1 MKEQKDY
8 LQPDHLKR
16 LFKQHLQGAFV
27 RSGASLFMW
36 LFVLISFLC
45 KSFDIDVF
53 KGVSACVAFL
63 ILMNLPTLG
72 VLKHITRRIF
82 YEYFSLFINALE
94 IIGYTAVIYFLGGVR
109 ATYMSPIYAALIT
122 YVGVV
127 APRRRLPVIITG
139 LCALAFSSMVIL
151 EHLGFMPH
159 QNIVS
164 DYDIQ
169 WVSLALILIMFSA
182 LLYVV
187 AFISSYTGHLLKRN
201 RDTLRRQNVELE
213 QSRKELIKAKDA
225 AEAANVA
232 KSEFLANMSHEIRTP
247 MNAIMGMTDLALDTE
262 LNDEQRDY
270 LDTVKASSDSLLT
283 LINDILDFSK
293 VEAKRLDL
301 DLIDFD
307 LRESLGDI
315 LKTLAVQAHEKGLE
329 LAYHV
334 QADVPDA
341 VIGDP
346 GRLRQ
351 ILVNLAGNAIKFT
364 EKGEV
369 VVNVEKESGE
379 KDRVC
384 LHFSVRDTGPGIP
397 PDKQDLIF
405 KPFIQADGSITREY
419 GGTGLGLAISKHL
432 VAMMDGRIWLESE
445 VGKGTKIHFTAW
457 FDISAAPSSR
467 AILAEP
473 IDISGLPVLVVDDN
487 STNRRI
493 LNQML
498 INWQMRPTAMDSGR
512 AALETL
518 KDARDRGES
527 FVLMLLDAVMPEM
540 DGFALAEKIRKHEK
554 MAHPIIMML
563 TSAGRRG
570 DAARCREL
578 GISAYLTK
586 PIKQSNLLDAIMTVL
601 SMKDQGK
608 EFASLITRHSMR
620 ESKPPSYAPERVEG
634 LRILVAEDNIVNQ
647 KLAVKI
653 LEKRGHQAVIT
664 SNGRKAV
671 DAFMAEHFDLILM
684 DVQMPEMDGMEA
696 AREIRKIEDRRRKT
710 AVRQAHGHE
719 QRRMEDRK
727 QAKQIATSNEQQAPN
742 NQSSI
747 FNLQSSIQSIPIIAL
762 TAHAMKGDREKCIAA
777 GMDDYVTKPIK
788 ADELFAVIEKLAVRL
803 SSQQEP

>member
-8 LQPDHLKR
+8 LQLDHLKR

-36 LFVLISFLC
+36 LFVLISFLLY

-63 ILMNLPTLG
+63 ILMNLPTLW

-82 YEYFSLFINALE
+82 YEYFSLFINVLE
-94 IIGYTAVIYFLGGVR
+94 IIGYTGVIYFLGGIR
-109 ATYMSPIYAALIT
+109 AAYMSPIYAALIT

-127 APRRRLPVIITG
+127 APRRRLPIIITG
-139 LCALAFSSMVIL
+139 LCAVAFSSIVVL

-159 QNIVS
+159 QNIAS
-164 DYDIQ
+164 DYDTQ
-169 WVSLALILIMFSA
+169 WASLVLILIMFSA

-201 RDTLRRQNVELE
+201 RDTLRRQNVDLV
-213 QSRKELIKAKDA
+213 QSRKELIKAKDV

-247 MNAIMGMTDLALDTE
+247 MNAIIGMTDLALDTE

-293 VEAKRLDL
+293 IESRKLDL
-301 DLIDFD
+301 DLIDFN
-307 LRESLGDI
+307 LQESVGDT
-315 LKTLAVQAHEKGLE
+315 LKTIAVRAHEKGLE
-329 LAYHV
+329 LAYNV
-334 QADVPDA
+334 QPDIPETL
-341 VIGDP
+341 IGDP

-364 EKGEV
+364 GKGEV
-369 VVNVEKESGE
+369 VVNVEKESE
-379 KDRVC
+379 TKDRVC
-384 LHFSVRDTGPGIP
+384 LHFSVTDTGVGIP

-405 KPFIQADGSITREY
+405 EPFAQADSSVTREY
-419 GGTGLGLAISKHL
+419 GGTGLGLTITKYL
-432 VAMMDGRIWLESE
+432 VEMMGGRIWLESE
-445 VGKGTKIHFTAW
+445 VGKGTKTHFTAW
-457 FDISAAPSSR
+457 FESKKRPSIR
-467 AILAEP
+467 TVPIEP
-473 IDISGLPVLVVDDN
+473 IDVSGLPVLVVDDN
-487 STNRRI
+487 ATNRRI

-498 INWQMRPTAMDSGR
+498 INWQMRPTAVESGK

-527 FVLMLLDAVMPEM
+527 FVLMLLDVVMPEM
-540 DGFALAEKIRKHEK
+540 DGFALAEEIRKHEK
-554 MAHPIIMML
+554 MAGPIIMML

-578 GISAYLTK
+578 GVSAYLTK
-586 PIKQSNLLDAIMTVL
+586 PIKQADLLDAIMNVL
-601 SMKDQGK
+601 AMKDKDK
-608 EFASLITRHSMR
+608 EFARLITRHSMR
-620 ESKPPSYAPERVEG
+620 ESKPPSYAPERVEA

-653 LEKRGHQAVIT
+653 LEKRGHRVVVA

-671 DAFMAEHFDLILM
+671 DAFKTERFDLILM
-684 DVQMPEMDGMEA
+684 DVQMPEMDGLA
-696 AREIRKIEDRRRKT
+696 ATREIRKIED

-719 QRRMEDRK
+719 QRRMENRR
-727 QAKQIATSNEQQAPN
+727 QAKQIATSNEQRGPN
-742 NQSSI
+742 N
-747 FNLQSSIQSIPIIAL
+747 QSSIQSIPIIAL

-788 ADELFAVIEKLAVRL
+788 ADELFAVIEKFAQGI
-803 SSQQEP
+803 SSQQEL